1 MTTLIHKIQ
10 QYSIFPTTC
19 PRVIHIIHNIHN
31 NDHLLL
37 THFSFNFYYAI
48 IGTGRKYAGYTK
60 ITFRRTSAFTMGSLT
75 LTTKADYGYTSVSNI
90 FIKNFIPGANGE
102 FVKGYLYL
110 LHLIST
116 GNTNISVSLLAD
128 TFNQTEADIM
138 RALRYWDKLDVIS
151 LTFAGTNDSLSN
163 VTINDLSGY
172 DINGMGGR
180 GINSGSMA
188 SDTLSDKAVSAGGNA
203 ASDNLMSSSVS
214 LTDKDNF
221 NGAAAS
227 MKHHVEP
234 SSMQYSAEKISE
246 LSADENFSML
256 LYVIESYLGRPLSI
270 KETNAIVY
278 FYDSLDFSIELI
290 DYLFEY
296 CVEHNKKSINYIEKV
311 ALAWADK
318 DIHTVTE
325 AKEEVSNHTDS
336 VYQIMKAFGISNR
349 DPGQHERAMISKW
362 ADTYCFDTDIIIEA
376 CNRTIKAIHQPSFE
390 YADTILSKWKNAN
403 VTTMEDIRKDD
414 AAYAASN
421 SSKTKY
427 QNTAKSG
434 NSRFNNFQ
442 QRDKRSDDW
451 YNSLLGNNS

>member
-1 MTTLIHKIQ
+1 
-10 QYSIFPTTC
+10 
-19 PRVIHIIHNIHN
+19 
-31 NDHLLL
+31 
-37 THFSFNFYYAI
+37 
-48 IGTGRKYAGYTK
+48 
-60 ITFRRTSAFTMGSLT
+60 MGNLK
-75 LTTKADYGYTSVSNI
+75 LTTKNNYGYTAISNI
-90 FIKNFIPGANGE
+90 FISSFVPEANGE
-102 FVKGYLYL
+102 FVKVYLYL

-116 GNTNISVSLLAD
+116 GNSNISISLLAD

-138 RALRYWDKLDVIS
+138 RALRYWDKLNVIS
-151 LTFAGTNDSLSN
+151 LTFAGNNDSLSN
-163 VTINDLSGY
+163 ITINDFSS
-172 DINGMGGR
+172 D
-180 GINSGSMA
+180 NS
-188 SDTLSDKAVSAGGNA
+188 A
-203 ASDNLMSSSVS
+203 ASTTKADFNNTTFPETAKLASS
-214 LTDKDNF
+214 
-221 NGAAAS
+221 AAIAPTVPAAPS
-227 MKHHVEP
+227 YNISEVPKHVEP

-246 LSADENFSML
+246 LNSDENFSML

-318 DIHTVTE
+318 GIHTVTE

-390 YADTILSKWKNAN
+390 YADTILSKWKSSNI
-403 VTTMEDIRKDD
+403 TTMADIKKDD
-414 AAYAASN
+414 AAYAASSN
-421 SSKTKY
+421 SKTRY
-427 QNTAKSG
+427 QSSAKTGSTK
-434 NSRFNNFQ
+434 FNNFQ
-442 QRDKRSDDW
+442 QRDKKSDDW
-451 YNSLLGNNS
+451 YNSLLSNNN

>member
-1 MTTLIHKIQ
+1 
-10 QYSIFPTTC
+10 
-19 PRVIHIIHNIHN
+19 
-31 NDHLLL
+31 
-37 THFSFNFYYAI
+37 
-48 IGTGRKYAGYTK
+48 
-60 ITFRRTSAFTMGSLT
+60 MGNLK
-75 LTTKADYGYTSVSNI
+75 LTTKNNYGYTAISNI
-90 FIKNFIPGANGE
+90 FISSFVPEANGE
-102 FVKGYLYL
+102 FVKVYLYL

-116 GNTNISVSLLAD
+116 GNSNISISLLAD

-138 RALRYWDKLDVIS
+138 RALRYWDKLNVIS
-151 LTFAGTNDSLSN
+151 LTFAGNNDSLSN
-163 VTINDLSGY
+163 ITINDFSS
-172 DINGMGGR
+172 D
-180 GINSGSMA
+180 NS
-188 SDTLSDKAVSAGGNA
+188 A
-203 ASDNLMSSSVS
+203 ASTTKADFNNTTFPETAKLASS
-214 LTDKDNF
+214 
-221 NGAAAS
+221 AAIEPTVPAAPS
-227 MKHHVEP
+227 YNISEGPKHVEP

-246 LSADENFSML
+246 LNSDENFSML

-318 DIHTVTE
+318 GIHTVTE

-390 YADTILSKWKNAN
+390 YADTILSKWKSSNI
-403 VTTMEDIRKDD
+403 TTMADIKKDD
-414 AAYAASN
+414 AAYAASSN
-421 SSKTKY
+421 SKTRY
-427 QNTAKSG
+427 QSSAKTGSTK
-434 NSRFNNFQ
+434 FNNFQ
-442 QRDKRSDDW
+442 QRDKKSDDW
-451 YNSLLGNNS
+451 YNSLLSNNN

>member
-1 MTTLIHKIQ
+1 
-10 QYSIFPTTC
+10 
-19 PRVIHIIHNIHN
+19 
-31 NDHLLL
+31 
-37 THFSFNFYYAI
+37 
-48 IGTGRKYAGYTK
+48 
-60 ITFRRTSAFTMGSLT
+60 MGNLT
-75 LTTKADYGYTSVSNI
+75 LTTKNNYGYTAISNI
-90 FIKNFIPGANGE
+90 FISSFVPEANGE
-102 FVKGYLYL
+102 FVKVYLYL

-116 GNTNISVSLLAD
+116 GNSNISISLLAD

-138 RALRYWDKLDVIS
+138 RALRYWDKLNVIS
-151 LTFAGTNDSLSN
+151 LTFAGNNDSLSN
-163 VTINDLSGY
+163 ITINDFSS
-172 DINGMGGR
+172 D
-180 GINSGSMA
+180 NS
-188 SDTLSDKAVSAGGNA
+188 A
-203 ASDNLMSSSVS
+203 ASTTKAD
-214 LTDKDNF
+214 F
-221 NGAAAS
+221 NNTTFPETAKLASPAAIAPTVPVAPS
-227 MKHHVEP
+227 YNISEGPKHVEP

-246 LSADENFSML
+246 LNSDENFSML

-318 DIHTVTE
+318 GIHTVTE

-390 YADTILSKWKNAN
+390 YADTILSKWKSSNI
-403 VTTMEDIRKDD
+403 TTMADIKKDD
-414 AAYAASN
+414 AAYAASSN
-421 SSKTKY
+421 SKTRY
-427 QNTAKSG
+427 QSSAKTGSTK
-434 NSRFNNFQ
+434 FNNFQ
-442 QRDKRSDDW
+442 QRDKKSDDW
-451 YNSLLGNNS
+451 YNSLLSNNN